1 MKVNQSV
8 VDPREFGSKFW
19 QGASKPS
26 PSNFLSPSTVSQLRK
41 AACALLMACLPL
53 GDVAYATTP
62 AASLAQQAHQ
72 LLINGENEAAE
83 SMLQQVSAVD
93 RNDPSVIFEQA
104 MLDDAAGRHD
114 RARKGYDRLQAG
126 PLARAAAVPSAVN
139 LVALNRFAQARKA
152 FAVLATS
159 QNAYEAGYSQLWQL
173 WLTARTHKGKSAV
186 LRAKLATAAAQIKPA
201 TPQQHALAELYA
213 GKGSV
218 DAVFAAIDGMGLVD
232 PLQRRDARTEAAFF
246 AGGYLQ
252 YVRRDSPAAR
262 RLYQQELSQPSA
274 SIERP
279 LIEKAIAKL
288 PAASR

>member
-8 VDPREFGSKFW
+8 VDPRESGSTFW
-19 QGASKPS
+19 QVASKPTRG
-26 PSNFLSPSTVSQLRK
+26 NFLSPSAVSQLRK
-41 AACALLMACLPL
+41 AACTLLMACLPL
-53 GDVAYATTP
+53 GGVAYATTS

-72 LLINGENEAAE
+72 LLINGENAAAE
-83 SMLQQVSAVD
+83 SMLQQASVVD

-104 MLDDAAGRHD
+104 LLDDAAGRPD

-139 LVALNRFAQARKA
+139 LVALNRFTQARQA
-152 FAVLATS
+152 FAALASS

-173 WLTARTHKGKSAV
+173 WLTARTHKGKSAA
-186 LRAKLATAAAQIKPA
+186 LRAKLATAADKVKPA
-201 TPQQHALAELYA
+201 SPQQRALAELYA

-232 PLQRRDARTEAAFF
+232 PLQRRDARSEAALF

-252 YVRRDSPAAR
+252 YVRRDSPAAL
-262 RLYQQELSQPSA
+262 RLYQQELSHPGA

-279 LIEKAIAKL
+279 LLKQALARL
-288 PAASR
+288 PTASR